1 MRIVMEG
8 HRKHLVLRMLMCAKR
23 FFSACFAMKTASPAR
38 WKVQANLAVGEH
50 QRGGRRKGR
59 SEVKGVDVEEE

>member
-8 HRKHLVLRMLMCAKR
+8 HRKHLVLRMLMCAKG
-23 FFSACFAMKTASPAR
+23 FFSACFAKKTASPAR

-50 QRGGRRKGR
+50 QRGGRGEAK
-59 SEVKGVDVEEE
+59 SKAWMDVEE